1 MVVKHDYQELYN
13 HQIAEREIFHYP
25 PFHRIIRLQ
34 LRHSDSVHV
43 QAAAIQ
49 LQMHL
54 TKIFGS
60 RVSAV
65 IVPSVERVQA
75 YYMRELTLRIEH
87 SANMDEAKRRL
98 REAIDYISSIPSGK
112 NVKII
117 TDVDPL

>member
-1 MVVKHDYQELYN
+1 MFG
-13 HQIAEREIFHYP
+13 ARG
-25 PFHRIIRLQ
+25 
-34 LRHSDSVHV
+34 S
-43 QAAAIQ
+43 AI
-49 LQMHL
+49 
-54 TKIFGS
+54 
-60 RVSAV
+60 
-65 IVPSVERVQA
+65 IVPSVELVQA